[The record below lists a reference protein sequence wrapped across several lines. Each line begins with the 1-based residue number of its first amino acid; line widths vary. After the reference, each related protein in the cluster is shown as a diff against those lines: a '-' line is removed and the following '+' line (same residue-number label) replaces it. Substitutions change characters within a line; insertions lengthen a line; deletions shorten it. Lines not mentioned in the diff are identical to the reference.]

1 MGCAVNEKGGTVA
14 LHFNKFVYF
23 FTTGRSWTLTHTYR
37 HTHLLY
43 YTCTDSN
50 TYTNVVFHWGE
61 SSYQITNL

>member
-14 LHFNKFVYF
+14 LHFNKFVVF
-23 FTTGRSWTLTHTYR
+23 FYCWEELDTHT
-37 HTHLLY
+37 HTHTY

-61 SSYQITNL
+61 SSYQITDL